1 MHNKYIYC
9 IYFITLILFSFGV
22 CRYIFPLWSTS
33 LSWAY
38 CSGNGL
44 LVDPGPS
51 LSIRLATQQAAEM
64 FLSPPTSELVSQV
77 YMTMPDF
84 YSCLYS
90 KEFTH

>member
-64 FLSPPTSELVSQV
+64 FLSTYLRASLTGVYDHAWLLLV
-77 YMTMPDF
+77 F
-84 YSCLYS
+84 I
-90 KEFTH
+90 